1 MTWFYYNLEMMAAA
15 DVIFMDGTFKIS
27 PPQFTQLFT
36 LHIIYMGFFIP
47 VVYALLKD
55 KSSDTYYQ
63 MFATLRR
70 KIATFNLILN
80 PLILVLDFESGIL
93 PSLQQHF
100 PNSSIKG
107 CNFHFT
113 QAVWHKVQSLGL
125 VAHYKTGISRKI
137 IKSLM
142 ALPFIPR
149 MWIQQT
155 FTAITAMDN
164 GQLPAVTEL
173 LEYFSNTWLNGQYPI
188 AMWNVYRQYTR
199 TNNKL
204 EGWHN
209 SMNRAVKKSHPN
221 IFELITTLKMEQ
233 SATDRTTRSTR
244 LGTQTPPTRPKTK
257 ECQQKI
263 SAFQDELA
271 SGQRS
276 IEDYLA
282 AMRRHVGV
290 KY

>member
-1 MTWFYYNLEMMAAA
+1 MVLFATDNNLEMMAAA

-70 KIATFNLILN
+70 KMATFNLILN

-149 MWIQQT
+149 MWIRQT
-155 FTAITAMDN
+155 FTAITTMDN
-164 GQLPAVTEL
+164 G
-173 LEYFSNTWLNGQYPI
+173 
-188 AMWNVYRQYTR
+188 
-199 TNNKL
+199 
-204 EGWHN
+204 
-209 SMNRAVKKSHPN
+209 
-221 IFELITTLKMEQ
+221 
-233 SATDRTTRSTR
+233 
-244 LGTQTPPTRPKTK
+244 
-257 ECQQKI
+257 
-263 SAFQDELA
+263 
-271 SGQRS
+271 
-276 IEDYLA
+276 
-282 AMRRHVGV
+282 
-290 KY
+290 